1 MFENLKLFQSIEH
14 LKLKITFSRRFF
26 DLPSNDNMLLSNK
39 NYFGEKNYKYYFAY
53 LNENKIKQLSKIFRK
68 TNSYVESCDGETK
81 WMYF

>member
-1 MFENLKLFQSIEH
+1 MKLFESIEH

-39 NYFGEKNYKYYFAY
+39 NYSGEKNYNYYFAY
-53 LNENKIKQLSKIFRK
+53 LNENKIKQLSKILRK
-68 TNSYVESCDGETK
+68 TNSYVESCDDETK